1 MFFSK
6 KINFNQTMKRN
17 DITLRR
23 KRSSI
28 ELYADVDKLTRYS
41 SLQINII

>member
-6 KINFNQTMKRN
+6 KINFNQTMKIT

-23 KRSSI
+23 KLSSI

-41 SLQINII
+41 SLWINII